1 MKKKKYTKTIC
12 FKTTLENYNY
22 LKMSGNVNKKLNAL
36 VKKARLIFE
45 EYQQELLLDFTGT
58 TNLSNTS

>member
-1 MKKKKYTKTIC
+1 MKKKTLTKTIC
-12 FKTTLENYNY
+12 FKTTPENYNY

-45 EYQQELLLDFTGT
+45 ESQQDLPFDD
-58 TNLSNTS
+58 